1 MHSENRS
8 TWERPAPRV
17 GTVEYRVPAVP
28 PLGIDRRTGA
38 TVPTADAGTARPA
51 RRDGRWHVRQGSP
64 ARRGFPKRNR
74 PLGGEAIGRSRGGP
88 TTKILAATDQNGN
101 LIRYLLLPGNA
112 AESPGIEPL
121 TDGIATKGS
130 LVIADQACDS
140 DKIRKSLAARGII
153 AVIPSKV
160 NRKHPY
166 PLDVVAYKTRH
177 LVENYFAKIRQFRR
191 IATRYE
197 QTDTSF
203 AGMIDMVATVIAIK
217 R

>member
-1 MHSENRS
+1 MDSPHWS
-8 TWERPAPRV
+8 TVARPARRV
-17 GTVEYRVPAVP
+17 GTVEYRLPAVP
-28 PLGIDRRTGA
+28 SLGIDRRTGA
-38 TVPTADAGTARPA
+38 VVPTFDARTARPA
-51 RRDGRWHVRQGSP
+51 RRHGGRNVHQSP
-64 ARRGFPKRNR
+64 PTRGGFPKSGR
-74 PLGGEAIGRSRGGP
+74 PPGGEAIGRSRGGP
-88 TTKILAATDQNGN
+88 TTKILAATDKNGN

-112 AESPGIEPL
+112 AESPGLEPL

-130 LVIADQACDS
+130 LVIADKAYDS

-160 NRKHPY
+160 NRRYPY

-177 LVENYFAKIRQFRR
+177 LVENYFAKIKQFRR

-197 QTDTSF
+197 KTDMSF
-203 AGMIDMVATVIAIK
+203 AGMIDLVAVFVAI